1 MPVALAACGM
11 TFGPTRS
18 QLEMVVVIPLFWPSS
33 PRYAPQGKLRI
44 TTSTGLP
51 VAATPSSP

>member
-1 MPVALAACGM
+1 MAFATCGM

-18 QLEMVVVIPLFWPSS
+18 QLEIFAVMPFVWLSS
-33 PRYAPQGKLRI
+33 PRYAPHGKLMI

-51 VAATPSSP
+51 TDETPSSP